1 MKTMELPRSKI
12 YSSFEFINL
21 VDSVRKP
28 FVCVHTFG
36 LGVAP

>member
-1 MKTMELPRSKI
+1 METLERGSSEI

-36 LGVAP
+36 LGVTP